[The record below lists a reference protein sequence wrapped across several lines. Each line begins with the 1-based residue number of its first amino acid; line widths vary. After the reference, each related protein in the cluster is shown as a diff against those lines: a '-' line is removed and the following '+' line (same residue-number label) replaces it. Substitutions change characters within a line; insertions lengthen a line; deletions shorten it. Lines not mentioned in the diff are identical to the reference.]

1 MYKTHL
7 YFLKIYFLN
16 NENCLAILQKPNLL
30 TKAKTKN
37 IIWRYGLTGYFSV
50 CLIQSMSFII
60 LNYFCVLEN
69 TQHQNGTG
77 IRTYNTR

>member
-1 MYKTHL
+1 LFGHFTK
-7 YFLKIYFLN
+7 
-16 NENCLAILQKPNLL
+16 ANLL

-50 CLIQSMSFII
+50 CLIQSMSRII
-60 LNYFCVLEN
+60 IVNYFCVLEN

-77 IRTYNTR
+77 TRTY